1 MSEYG
6 AHNHSQTSHVSLKS
20 PTQHSR
26 KKQSSSRRRG
36 DESSRAS
43 NSVDPTPE
51 CGLNSRMSNTLAHP
65 TSISSRHDRIQPI
78 SEQPIPSTAQSGIA
92 SRPGYPVSCFGE
104 SIHSPENGVGRTSQ
118 ISNPFTTPQ
127 DPSFHSPVSHSPHPL
142 SSTTLSEPSR
152 RSRLAEQSV
161 SFSPSHTQSSAIP
174 ASPLSSP
181 FATPLDPN
189 PSPTGV
195 QFSQWL
201 ESTPPQLSQ
210 PRKSSR
216 RRIRSQCSPDS
227 PQSPLNELA
236 QIEESPTTSKRS
248 LAVAKK
254 PNRNTK
260 SARSKDT
267 IDYNPKRKSRPLK
280 YQLQSPITD
289 EFVSI
294 PIEDM
299 TDVHG
304 VLIGTPSRF
313 QQNQN
318 PHWDESNLGTD
329 SIPRENL
336 ESRRLNTRSDGIEA
350 QSGSMAYG
358 NTHAV

>member
-92 SRPGYPVSCFGE
+92 SRPGYLYLVL
-104 SIHSPENGVGRTSQ
+104 ENLFILLKTG
-118 ISNPFTTPQ
+118 
-127 DPSFHSPVSHSPHPL
+127 
-142 SSTTLSEPSR
+142 
-152 RSRLAEQSV
+152 SRLAEQSV

-201 ESTPPQLSQ
+201 ESHHHSFL
-210 PRKSSR
+210 
-216 RRIRSQCSPDS
+216 
-227 PQSPLNELA
+227 
-236 QIEESPTTSKRS
+236 
-248 LAVAKK
+248 
-254 PNRNTK
+254 
-260 SARSKDT
+260 
-267 IDYNPKRKSRPLK
+267 
-280 YQLQSPITD
+280 
-289 EFVSI
+289 
-294 PIEDM
+294 
-299 TDVHG
+299 
-304 VLIGTPSRF
+304 
-313 QQNQN
+313 
-318 PHWDESNLGTD
+318 
-329 SIPRENL
+329 NL
-336 ESRRLNTRSDGIEA
+336 EIIPSSYSLTVLARLTPIPFG
-350 QSGSMAYG
+350 
-358 NTHAV
+358 